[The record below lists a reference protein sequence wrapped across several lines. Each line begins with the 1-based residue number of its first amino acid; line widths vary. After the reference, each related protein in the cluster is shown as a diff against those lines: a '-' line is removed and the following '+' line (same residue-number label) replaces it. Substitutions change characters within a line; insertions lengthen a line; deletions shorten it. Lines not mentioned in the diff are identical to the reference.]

1 MSYILGAFVVIMAA
15 YIASLQGEI
24 SHYKARIKSLNI
36 RNGSLLRANLQCQ
49 EDLEKNLHELDN
61 MKNDLRQIKEMEGQ
75 K

>member
-24 SHYKARIKSLNI
+24 THYKARIKSLNQ
-36 RNGSLLRANLQCQ
+36 RNGELLRANLQGQ
-49 EDLEKNLHELDN
+49 EYLEKYLHELNN
-61 MKNDLRQIKEMEGQ
+61 MKNDLIQIKEMEVR